1 MSRNDLELL
10 ILDVIRCSR
19 GIRELALV
27 EASQQEPGQR
37 KFELNRVLVELIEGW
52 CVEMIERGLPGVELP
67 KETPRDISDPTMLAH
82 IEAVLMAR
90 REASERSRP
99 EVRYTGE
106 IRA

>member
-1 MSRNDLELL
+1 MSRKDLESL

-27 EASQQEPGQR
+27 EASRQEPGKR

-52 CVEMIERGLPGVELP
+52 CLEMVERGLTGVDLPRQTPGDL
-67 KETPRDISDPTMLAH
+67 SDPKMLAQ
-82 IEAVLMAR
+82 IEAMLLAR

-99 EVRYTGE
+99 EVRCIGGV
-106 IRA
+106 RA